1 MPYEYNPKAYY
12 APYGKHQELIAAGD
26 LGKLEIV
33 VRDENENSES
43 FSVKVVDS
51 IFDLGV
57 YKYFYYSDFYD
68 GGGYQTAKSAWS
80 FQHNSM
86 KSWETQ
92 LNFAVHCA
100 TSELGISTEHFK
112 CGEAVC

>member
-1 MPYEYNPKAYY
+1 MAYEYNAKAYY
-12 APYGKHQELIAAGD
+12 ALYGKHRELIAAGD

-33 VRDENENSES
+33 VRDDNKKSES

-57 YKYFYYSDFYD
+57 YKYLKHGDIYD
-68 GGGYQTAKSAWS
+68 GGGYQTAKSAWN

-86 KSWETQ
+86 KLCETQ
-92 LNFAVHCA
+92 LNFAVYCA
-100 TSELGISTEHFK
+100 GSGL
-112 CGEAVC
+112 